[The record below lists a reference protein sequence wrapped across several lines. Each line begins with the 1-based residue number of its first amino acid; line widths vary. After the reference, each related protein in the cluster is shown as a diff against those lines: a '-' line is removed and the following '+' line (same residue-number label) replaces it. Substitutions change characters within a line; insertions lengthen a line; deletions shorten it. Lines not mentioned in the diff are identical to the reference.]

1 MPRAAG
7 GHRPYLSPVVIT
19 IRCDR
24 CDQRLTFDDSF
35 AGEKVECPN
44 CGDINRLP
52 APDLQGDIGAPGSRG
67 PAAPAADRASAAGLP
82 PDDGPE
88 VRVLLVRPS
97 LLRSKPIVSAILAIL
112 PAGVSILLY
121 ATLPADAR
129 APGWLLAALPLAGWI
144 ILGVWAAFVRLSS
157 SLEITNKRTV
167 LREGFLSRA
176 SSEVLHDHVRNIEV
190 SQSFTDRCLRVG
202 RMGISSSG
210 QDGIE
215 VEMSR
220 VPNPRRVRE
229 IIDLYRPL

>member
-7 GHRPYLSPVVIT
+7 GHRPYLSLVVIT

-24 CDQRLTFDDSF
+24 CEERLTFDDSF
-35 AGEKVECPN
+35 AGEKVECPH
-44 CGDINRLP
+44 CGDVNRLP
-52 APDLQGDIGAPGSRG
+52 KPAGPGVNVAPGSASL
-67 PAAPAADRASAAGLP
+67 AAPAPDRAVAAGMP

-97 LLRSKPIVSAILAIL
+97 LLRSKPIVSAVLGIVPL
-112 PAGVSILLY
+112 GVSILLY
-121 ATLPADAR
+121 STLPADAR
-129 APGWLLAALPLAGWI
+129 APGWLLAAIPLAGWTA
-144 ILGVWAAFVRLSS
+144 LGVWVAFVRLSS

-167 LREGFLSRA
+167 LREGFLSRS

-190 SQSFTDRCLRVG
+190 SQSFADRCLRVG

-220 VPNPRRVRE
+220 LPNPRRVRE